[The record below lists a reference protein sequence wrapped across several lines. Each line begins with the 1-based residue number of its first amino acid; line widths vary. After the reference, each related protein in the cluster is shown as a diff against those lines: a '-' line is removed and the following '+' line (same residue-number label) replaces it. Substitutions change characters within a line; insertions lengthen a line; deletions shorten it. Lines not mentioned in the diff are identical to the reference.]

1 MTDLSIIIPVWNER
15 GKIGR
20 DIEAAA
26 DFFRRG
32 RISGELIVS
41 DDGSTDGTAETAEA
55 AGSAHRVRL
64 KVLRLPHRGKG
75 HAVRCGM
82 LASSGRI
89 AGFLDS
95 GLCIPLEDVW
105 AGIRLILSG
114 QCEIAHGSRRHAD
127 SVIVRPGNRTRRL
140 ASDCF
145 RRAAS
150 GLFRIPDVLT
160 DTQVGCKFYRGE
172 TGRSLYAACRS
183 DGFLFD
189 LEVLV
194 LAKKAGYRVLEFPVH
209 WTSDPDSRLSLVRSL
224 PNLVT
229 EGLSLTRKT
238 RESRFRV
245 PISEFRVPQRK
256 KFN

>member
-15 GKIGR
+15 RKIGR

-26 DFFRRG
+26 AFFRNRK
-32 RISGELIVS
+32 IAGELIVS
-41 DDGSTDGTAETAEA
+41 DDGSTDGTAEA
-55 AGSAHRVRL
+55 AGAAGKAHRVAL

-75 HAVRCGM
+75 HAVRSGM

-95 GLCIPLEDVW
+95 GLCIPYEDVW
-105 AGIRLILSG
+105 KGIRLILSG
-114 QCEIAHGSRRHAD
+114 QCEIAHGSRRHAE
-127 SVIVRPGNRTRRL
+127 SVIVRPVNRTRRV

-145 RRAAS
+145 RRIAS
-150 GLFRIPDVLT
+150 GLFRIPDGLT
-160 DTQVGCKFYRGE
+160 DTQAGCKFYRGE
-172 TGRSLYAACRS
+172 TGRGLYAACRS

-194 LAKKAGYRVLEFPVH
+194 LARKVGYSVMEFPVR

-245 PISEFRVPQRK
+245 PSSEFRVPQRK
-256 KFN
+256 IFK